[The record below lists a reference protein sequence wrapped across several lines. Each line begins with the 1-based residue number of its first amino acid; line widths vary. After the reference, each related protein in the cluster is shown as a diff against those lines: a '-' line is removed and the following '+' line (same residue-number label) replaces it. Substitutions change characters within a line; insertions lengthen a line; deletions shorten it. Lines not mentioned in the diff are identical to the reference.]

1 VDEFEEKLHR
11 TWMQLL
17 IDDHHTELAA
27 MLLDGALAVTKTP
40 ALSLA
45 QGEEISRGIEV
56 EIPHEYYD
64 SILTHA
70 CYPDIMERSLGTLFS
85 QYVRLWENTKI
96 GIGFRRKLLEVE
108 QGWREKVR
116 AIILNAHAPNQGLL
130 TEKIFATK
138 GTQPILYQ
146 EMKFGSISE
155 VRIAQ
160 ELEARR
166 VLFFPLPLAVRRET
180 GASYMDRREPDFLVC
195 HDGVWGI
202 LEVAFHP
209 DRYEKDAEKD
219 VWFKKSGIVCI
230 QNYTAEHCFNHPSEV
245 VDAFLRILAQQKR

>member
-1 VDEFEEKLHR
+1 MDAFEETLHR

-17 IDDHHTELAA
+17 SEDHHTELAA
-27 MLLDGALAVTKTP
+27 MLRDGSLAVAKKP
-40 ALSLA
+40 GLSVEYGECASRELA
-45 QGEEISRGIEV
+45 V

-64 SILTHA
+64 MIITHA
-70 CYPDIMERSLGTLFS
+70 LYPGVIESSLEKLFRH
-85 QYVRLWENTKI
+85 YVRLCDDVNMLMKLKI
-96 GIGFRRKLLEVE
+96 QPIDAAKEWKDKVREIILTAQTPS
-108 QGWREKVR
+108 QGALPEKVF
-116 AIILNAHAPNQGLL
+116 A
-130 TEKIFATK
+130 EK
-138 GTQPILYQ
+138 GQQPMLYQ

-160 ELEARR
+160 ALASRR

-219 VWFKKSGIVCI
+219 GWFKQSGIVCI

-245 VDAFLRILAQQKR
+245 VDAFLHILAKHKR